1 MDQAEPTI
9 LPADLDLLLGAALA
23 PVLVDLRLA
32 DQISAADRLI
42 PDAIRRAP
50 SDVETWWPDLPRAR
64 MVVVFDLSGGKKSRL
79 TAETLRRHGLQA
91 SRLDDGLPNSTAVS
105 LPSRSACRRTFR
117 TTTKCWSM
125 G

>member
-23 PVLVDLRLA
+23 PVLVDLRSA
-32 DQISAADRLI
+32 DPISAADRLI
-42 PDAIRRAP
+42 PGAIRRAP
-50 SDVETWWPDLPRAR
+50 ADVETWWPDLPRAR

-91 SRLDDGLPNSTAVS
+91 SRLHAGLPNSAAAS
-105 LPSRSACRRTFR
+105 LPSRSAYRRTFR
-117 TTTKCWSM
+117 TITKCWSM
-125 G
+125 A